1 MDGPARTK
9 SAAKRLRREM
19 SPPEVILWQHLRGER
34 LEGLRFRRQHPVGR
48 FVLDFYCDAAR
59 LAVEVDGAQHFEDD
73 AVARDAQ
80 RDAWCANRG
89 IETLRVPAIDVFNE
103 LDGVLR
109 LILDVAQARARRH
122 SGRRPARTRLP
133 PGS

>member
-9 SAAKRLRREM
+9 SVAERLRREM
-19 SPPEVILWQHLRGER
+19 SPPEVILWQHLRAER

-73 AVARDAQ
+73 AVARDAE
-80 RDAWCANRG
+80 RDAWCASRG
-89 IETLRVPAIDVFNE
+89 IETLRVPAIDVFSE
-103 LDGVLR
+103 LNGVLR
-109 LILDVAQARARRH
+109 LILHVAQTRVRSH
-122 SGRRPARTRLP
+122 SGRRKARTRFT
-133 PGS
+133 PGA

>member
-1 MDGPARTK
+1 
-9 SAAKRLRREM
+9 M

-34 LEGLRFRRQHPVGR
+34 LEGLRFRRQHPIGR

-59 LAVEVDGAQHFEDD
+59 LAVEVDGAQHLEDD
-73 AVARDAQ
+73 AAARDAE
-80 RDAWCANRG
+80 RDAWCASRG
-89 IETLRVPAIDVFNE
+89 IETLRVPAIDVFKE

-109 LILDVAQARARRH
+109 IILDVAQARARSH
-122 SGRRPARTRLP
+122 SGRRPVRTRLP